1 MLPRGVNENAD
12 FSEWGVPLAI
22 DGHSASWR
30 LQANDAVV
38 IFGTSPP
45 EMRYWGVTNYLFSRF
60 YEDATGRNN
69 TLGKVS
75 RCPDPPARC
84 VNFASVGDTM
94 NMITSN
100 LTATPSSKYA
110 ERCDGEGQAKHC
122 YNVTAFDSNWAF
134 VMSPSE
140 TVAGQVAEDLKKQ
153 GVIDEVNLL
162 PYPGQLLKL
171 PNETWSNEADVLAL
185 LVRVAFPSDQDLL
198 KQYLADAKT
207 NTQVFRVTVPNE

>member
-1 MLPRGVNENAD
+1 MEDTVRIEDQQDWVAYGKEVKAKWVAKDWTVGDGFLHWFAPKDCAGLPTCYGNNPASPYGLPMLPRGVNETD

-30 LQANDAVV
+30 LQANEALV

-69 TLGKVS
+69 TLNKVS

-94 NMITSN
+94 NMINSN
-100 LTATPSSKYA
+100 LTATP
-110 ERCDGEGQAKHC
+110 
-122 YNVTAFDSNWAF
+122 
-134 VMSPSE
+134 
-140 TVAGQVAEDLKKQ
+140 
-153 GVIDEVNLL
+153 
-162 PYPGQLLKL
+162 
-171 PNETWSNEADVLAL
+171 
-185 LVRVAFPSDQDLL
+185 
-198 KQYLADAKT
+198 
-207 NTQVFRVTVPNE
+207 